1 MKLIILG
8 TGCSKCQALHRNVL
22 TAVQELGISAE
33 VIKLEDIVEIM
44 RYNVLTLPALV
55 INEKVA
61 AIGVQNVEQVKTI
74 LNHEKDAKN
83 AHSNASCTQSSC
95 MCD

>member
-22 TAVQELGISAE
+22 AAVQELGISAE
-33 VIKLEDIVEIM
+33 VIKQEDIVEIM

-61 AIGVQNVEQVKTI
+61 AIGVQNVEQIKTI
-74 LNHEKDAKN
+74 LNHEKDAYTD
-83 AHSNASCTQSSC
+83 ASCTQSGC